1 MSTTQKQI
9 FTKKESLGIFG
20 KDPQERTTE
29 ELINYG
35 IVNIDKPKGP
45 TSHQVSAYLQKI
57 LGIEKAG
64 HSGTLDPGVTGVQPI
79 ALGKATR
86 ITEFFLTAPKEY
98 SALMH
103 LHRDFEE
110 EKIKETFQKL
120 IGKISQLPPLKS
132 AVKRQLR
139 TREIYETEILE
150 IKGRDILF
158 RIRCQAGTY
167 IRKFCLHPQTNIL
180 TNKGSL
186 SASDFFS
193 DHPNV
198 YSYHL
203 GKMIEKK
210 PSATQKIFSPKKL
223 IKITLS
229 SGISF
234 MVTPDHEMLTS
245 QKEGCKMIDAK
256 TLRKGDFL
264 VKSLFFPSISKE
276 YVIADL
282 LDDNYLIQ
290 QEEIKEQ
297 CKQAF
302 ISKYGSIRAMY
313 RNLKLDRKA
322 FLAKASSAITIRHL
336 KLAGIYEKVK
346 KNIHIFKT
354 HKGNLIEMKEFKED
368 FFYLLGLI
376 ASDGN
381 NTKEKR
387 TDRYTRIKFHNN
399 EERLIDNFLG
409 AYQKIF
415 PSIPISKKK
424 VTDKLWQLDSS
435 NSFLAT
441 IAASLGIKSPQ
452 KESSLSPIINLKDNF
467 IKSFLRG
474 YFDGDG
480 SIYHKKT
487 TTNDKSKICI
497 HTINH
502 TDATNLHKM
511 LLKVGIQ
518 NKIFKRKHHS
528 NIIKKTSTIYDVT
541 IGNIPAEKKFII
553 EIGTTHPKKAEKFK
567 EVLSLNYQAEPED
580 YLYIGFH
587 YKEEIRKNRSKLHQM
602 GGNLFRVL
610 NTNTPIT
617 RAFYRKASKIVNLP
631 QLDEFVI
638 EKIKSVEKV
647 SKCEFVYD
655 LTVPETHNFL
665 IETGFVSSNCHDFGL
680 ALDTGAHMIEL
691 RRIMAGPMTEKDN
704 LVSLN
709 DLSDAY
715 HFYKEENNDKF
726 LRYCIQPIEEALK
739 FMPKCWV
746 LDNSIQSLTHG
757 RDLAIPGISKLENFP
772 KGSLVA
778 ILTLKGELIAVGEA
792 LMSAVEIN
800 TQQNG
805 LALKL
810 KKVFM
815 EAIESI

>member
-98 SALMH
+98 IALMH

-399 EERLIDNFLG
+399 EEALVDNFVRV
-409 AYQKIF
+409 YQNLF
-415 PSIPISKKK
+415 PSIPISKKR
-424 VTDKLWQLDSS
+424 VTTKLWQLDTS
-435 NSFLAT
+435 NSFFAT

-452 KESSLSPIINLKDNF
+452 KDSSLLPVLNLKENL
-467 IKSFLRG
+467 IKSFLCG

-480 SIYHKKT
+480 SVYHKVT
-487 TTNDKSKICI
+487 PSNDKSKICI
-497 HTINH
+497 HTVNH
-502 TDATNLHKM
+502 LDAINLHRM
-511 LLKVGIQ
+511 LLKIGIP
-518 NKIFKRKHHS
+518 NKIFIRNHYS
-528 NIIKKTSTIYDVT
+528 SLIKKRCTIYDVT
-541 IGNIPAEKKFII
+541 VGSIPAEKKFIRD
-553 EIGTTHPKKAEKFK
+553 IGTNHPKKAEKFK
-567 EVLSLNYQAEPED
+567 ELLALKFQAESDD
-580 YLYIGFH
+580 YLYIGLH
-587 YKEEIRKNRSKLHQM
+587 YKENIKKNKSRLYRM
-602 GGNLFRVL
+602 GGNLSRIL
-610 NTNTPIT
+610 NANIPIT
-617 RAFYRKASKIVNLP
+617 RAYYKKASKLVALP
-631 QLDEFVI
+631 SLDEFII
-638 EKIKSVEKV
+638 EKIDV
-647 SKCEFVYD
+647 
-655 LTVPETHNFL
+655 
-665 IETGFVSSNCHDFGL
+665 IE
-680 ALDTGAHMIEL
+680 
-691 RRIMAGPMTEKDN
+691 
-704 LVSLN
+704 
-709 DLSDAY
+709 
-715 HFYKEENNDKF
+715 
-726 LRYCIQPIEEALK
+726 
-739 FMPKCWV
+739 
-746 LDNSIQSLTHG
+746 
-757 RDLAIPGISKLENFP
+757 
-772 KGSLVA
+772 
-778 ILTLKGELIAVGEA
+778 
-792 LMSAVEIN
+792 
-800 TQQNG
+800 
-805 LALKL
+805 
-810 KKVFM
+810 
-815 EAIESI
+815 